1 MRFELHRLRSQEL
14 IREADEYRLARLA
27 RLAQLARKAESAPR
41 AMAATPASWPMPRR
55 LLAWFRG

>member
-14 IREADEYRLARLA
+14 IREADEYRLA

>member
-1 MRFELHRLRSQEL
+1 MRFELHRLRSQEF
-14 IREADEYRLARLA
+14 IREADEYRLAR
-27 RLAQLARKAESAPR
+27 LARKAESAPR

>member
-27 RLAQLARKAESAPR
+27 QLARKAESAPR
-41 AMAATPASWPMPRR
+41 ARAATPASWPMPRR